1 MGEYLSTP
9 KKDKNPIDGQN
20 AQVFFMNNTFI
31 IAAIWRSRYARME
44 QDNGRRAR
52 DSLGCH

>member
-20 AQVFFMNNTFI
+20 AQVGATSQWDF
-31 IAAIWRSRYARME
+31 AIFTS
-44 QDNGRRAR
+44 DNE
-52 DSLGCH
+52 